1 MNCKSFSVT
10 VNPFIPPSFIMFSS
24 SLFTPILHSLQ
35 RGLALIFYNIRT
47 QTTSTK
53 MLQLILKTLG
63 KTVKIIYKGVF
74 KCISVVYMFS
84 TMLLKKGCNTMNKV
98 SLMPV
103 EMWKTNVHIGREIT
117 CGKLYRIGRRLGHL
131 NVLRPS
137 DLREHSNR
145 ISLQMSIPSFT
156 FCKSN
161 MFFHSI
167 TLSSP
172 HTCGKVSQTRTSLGS
187 LCYTNSYSTKCY

>member
-1 MNCKSFSVT
+1 MF
-10 VNPFIPPSFIMFSS
+10 PSSDYT
-24 SLFTPILHSLQ
+24 LILVSIQ
-35 RGLALIFYNIRT
+35 RGLPPIFKNIGT
-47 QTTSTK
+47 QTTSAK
-53 MLQLILKTLG
+53 MLQLILKILG

-74 KCISVVYMFS
+74 KCISVVYKFS
-84 TMLLKKGCNTMNKV
+84 TMLLKSECNTVDKV
-98 SLMPV
+98 IRMPV

-117 CGKLYRIGRRLGHL
+117 CGKLYRMVKRLGVEKHHFC
-131 NVLRPS
+131 S
-137 DLREHSNR
+137 DVREHSNR

>member
-1 MNCKSFSVT
+1 
-10 VNPFIPPSFIMFSS
+10 MFSS

-63 KTVKIIYKGVF
+63 KTVKIINKCIF

-84 TMLLKKGCNTMNKV
+84 TMLLKRGCNTMNKV

-103 EMWKTNVHIGREIT
+103 EMWKTNVQIRREST
-117 CGKLYRIGRRLGHL
+117 CGKLLEMPCRIDAFNAHFC
-131 NVLRPS
+131 S
-137 DLREHSNR
+137 DVRE
-145 ISLQMSIPSFT
+145 Q
-156 FCKSN
+156 
-161 MFFHSI
+161 SI
-167 TLSSP
+167 TLSP
-172 HTCGKVSQTRTSLGS
+172 PNVNTLIYI
-187 LCYTNSYSTKCY
+187 L